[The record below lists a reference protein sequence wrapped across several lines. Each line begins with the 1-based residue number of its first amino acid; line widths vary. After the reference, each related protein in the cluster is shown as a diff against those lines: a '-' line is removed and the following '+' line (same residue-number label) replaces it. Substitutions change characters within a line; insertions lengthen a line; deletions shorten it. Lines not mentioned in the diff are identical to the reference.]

1 MREMYD
7 STSPNDIPATAAIV
21 GGYVSPSKFAWPASG
36 WARFPNA
43 VKVAITPSAAHYGVG
58 VHVLDVETGDATP
71 GQVPGWV
78 TNSRNAGQ
86 EPTAYMSSANWTSVI
101 QSCISAGVAM
111 PQFWVADWDG
121 NATLPSIVV
130 DGVACT
136 AVAKQYADPAH
147 GSGGHYDLSIAA
159 DEWPGVDPGDDMSFD
174 LTTPVPVPVLDANGN
189 YIGDQK
195 DNNGNVV
202 MAPFMDFVRFA
213 DVSSWFNLTQ
223 IKTLHA
229 TLAAQAAAITALT
242 QHGSSVTADQVN
254 SMINDAV
261 AQHVQAS
268 GPAHTGVAGTTQGNG
283 SSS

>member
-7 STSPNDIPATAAIV
+7 STNPDDIPVTAPMVA
-21 GGYVSPSKFAWPASG
+21 GYVSPSTFAWSAAG
-36 WARFPNA
+36 WARFPNS
-43 VKVAITPSAAHYGVG
+43 VKVAITPSAAHFGVG

-86 EPTAYMSSANWTSVI
+86 EPTAYTSAANWSAI
-101 QSCISAGVAM
+101 ISSCVSAGVEV
-111 PQFWVADWDG
+111 PQFWIAQWDG
-121 NATLPSIVV
+121 NQTLPSIVV

-147 GSGGHYDLSIAA
+147 GSGGHYDLSSVA
-159 DEWPGVDPGDDMSFD
+159 DEWPGVDPGDEMSFD
-174 LTTPVPVPVLDANGN
+174 LTTPVPVPMLDANGN
-189 YIGDQK
+189 YVGDQK
-195 DNNGNVV
+195 DSNGNTV

-213 DVSSWFNLTQ
+213 DASSWFNVSQL
-223 IKTLHA
+223 KTLHA

-242 QHGSSVTADQVN
+242 KGTPVTADAVN

-261 AQHVQAS
+261 AQHVRTTA
-268 GPAHTGVAGTTQGNG
+268 PANTTGVAGTTQQNG
-283 SSS
+283 H